1 MRSARVLL
9 DGAPDGHG
17 LGGWSFAAAD
27 PVAEL
32 EARGDAI
39 TLRGAGGEVKWCGA
53 GDPLEILEAM
63 AREYG
68 AGRPGAGTP
77 IAAGWIG
84 YEIGRRLHGLPPRP
98 NPGGEPDLWF
108 GFWGGPTGSSPVM
121 SSRARGGQAMGQQ
134 PPAIDCVLDAHAF
147 FGLDDGDL
155 DAYRR
160 GFARVL
166 EYLAAGDCYQ
176 VNLARQLR
184 TTGRIDPLDL
194 HRRITRRSPSAYGA
208 VIDPG
213 DGWAIVSVSPER
225 FLHRAAG
232 SDRVE
237 TRPIKGTR
245 RRTGH
250 AAEDA
255 RLAAEL
261 AADPKERAEHLMIV
275 DLERNDLGRVAR
287 IGTVEVESFARVV
300 ALPTV
305 LHLVS
310 TVSCRSAAGLAE
322 LLRATFPGGS
332 ITGAPKRRAMEI
344 IDELEPFAR
353 GAYTGAF
360 GTIGPGGAIDLAIA
374 IRTAVVT
381 PTEVRVAVGGGV
393 VADSTLERELEET
406 EEKAAAWRA
415 AVA

>member
-1 MRSARVLL
+1 MKGRGRVLL
-9 DGAPDGHG
+9 AGPPDGDG
-17 LGGWSFAAAD
+17 IAGWSFAASD
-27 PVAEL
+27 PLAEL
-32 EARGDAI
+32 EVRGEVI
-39 TLRGAGGEVKWCGA
+39 TLRGSGGEVKWRGG
-53 GDPLEILEAM
+53 GDPLEVLEAM

-68 AGRPGAGTP
+68 AGRPAAPDTP
-77 IAAGWIG
+77 VAVGWIG

-98 NPGGEPDLWF
+98 REPDPTAEPDLWF
-108 GFWGGPTGSSPVM
+108 GFWAGPTGP
-121 SSRARGGQAMGQQ
+121 SSRGAEGVLEAR
-134 PPAIDCVLDAHAF
+134 DHLVF
-147 FGLDDGDL
+147 DDGDL
-155 DAYRR
+155 EAYRR
-160 GFARVL
+160 GFLRVQ

-176 VNLARQLR
+176 VNLARRLCAPVDR
-184 TTGRIDPLDL
+184 PVDPVALF
-194 HRRITRRSPSAYGA
+194 RRIARRSPAAYGA

-213 DGWAIVSVSPER
+213 DGWAIVSASPER
-225 FLHRAAG
+225 FLHRAPG
-232 SDRVE
+232 SDRLE

-245 RRTGH
+245 RRSGQP
-250 AAEDA
+250 AEDA

-287 IGTVEVESFARVV
+287 LGTVSVDSFARVV

-310 TVSCRSAAGLAE
+310 TVSCRTSAGIAD

-332 ITGAPKRRAMEI
+332 ITGAPKRRAMQI

-360 GTIGPGGAIDLAIA
+360 GTIGRGGGLDLAIA

-381 PTEVRVAVGGGV
+381 PGEIRVAVGGGV

-415 AVA
+415 ALL

>member
-1 MRSARVLL
+1 MRRKPGRVLL
-9 DGAPDGHG
+9 EGVADGDG
-17 LGGWSFAAAD
+17 LGGWSFSAAD

-39 TLRGAGGEVKWCGA
+39 TLRGRGEVKWRGA

-68 AGRPGAGTP
+68 AGRPGHGTP
-77 IAAGWIG
+77 VAAGWIG
-84 YEIGRRLHGLPPRP
+84 YEIGRRLHGLPPRH

-108 GFWGGPTGSSPVM
+108 GFWG
-121 SSRARGGQAMGQQ
+121 QAMGPQ
-134 PPAIDCVLDAHAF
+134 PPAIDGVLDSTAF

-160 GFARVL
+160 GFGRVQD
-166 EYLAAGDCYQ
+166 YLASGDCYQ

-184 TTGRIDPLDL
+184 ASGRIDPFDL
-194 HRRITRRSPSAYGA
+194 HRRIIRRSPAAYGA

-232 SDRVE
+232 SERVE

-245 RRTGH
+245 RRTGD

-275 DLERNDLGRVAR
+275 DLERNDLGRIAR
-287 IGTVEVESFARVV
+287 IGTVEVDSFARVV

-360 GTIGPGGAIDLAIA
+360 GTIGPGGAVDLAIA

-415 AVA
+415 ALA

>member
-1 MRSARVLL
+1 MIRPASGPVAVGPPRGRVLL
-9 DGAPDGHG
+9 SGPPDGDG
-17 LGGWSFAAAD
+17 IEGWTFAAAD
-27 PVAEL
+27 PDAEL
-32 EARGDAI
+32 EVRGAEI
-39 TLRGAGGEVKWCGA
+39 TRRGAGGRVTWRGT
-53 GDPLEILEAM
+53 GGPLEMLEAM
-63 AREYG
+63 SREYATG
-68 AGRPGAGTP
+68 V
-77 IAAGWIG
+77 GWIG

-98 NPGGEPDLWF
+98 ATPASEPDLWF
-108 GFWGGPTGSSPVM
+108 GFWGHAPGP
-121 SSRARGGQAMGQQ
+121 Q
-134 PPAIDCVLDAHAF
+134 PFDLEAVLDPCDHF
-147 FGLDDGDL
+147 PLDDGDL

-160 GFARVL
+160 GFARIQ

-176 VNLARQLR
+176 VNLARQLCAR
-184 TTGRIDPLDL
+184 LAGPADPFDVF
-194 HRRITRRSPSAYGA
+194 RRIARGSPAAYGA

-213 DGWAIVSVSPER
+213 DGWAIVSASPER
-225 FLHRAAG
+225 FLHRAPG
-232 SDRVE
+232 SDRLE

-245 RRTGH
+245 RRTGDPI
-250 AAEDA
+250 EDA

-287 IGTVEVESFARVV
+287 VGSVSVDSFARVV
-300 ALPTV
+300 TLPTV

-310 TVSCRSAAGLAE
+310 TVSCRTSAGLADI
-322 LLRATFPGGS
+322 LRATFPGGS

-353 GAYTGAF
+353 GAYTGAI
-360 GTIGPGGAIDLAIA
+360 GTLSRGGGLDLAIA

-381 PTEVRVAVGGGV
+381 PSEIRVAVGGGV

-415 AVA
+415 ALL

>member
-1 MRSARVLL
+1 MSALVEAAAGLSGRRGRVLL
-9 DGAPDGHG
+9 DGAPDGDG

-32 EARGDAI
+32 EVRGDQI
-39 TLRGAGGEVKWCGA
+39 TLRGPGGEVKWRGG
-53 GDPLEILEAM
+53 GDPLEVLEAM
-63 AREYG
+63 AIEYG
-68 AGRPGAGTP
+68 AGRPASRPGPVGL
-77 IAAGWIG
+77 GWIG

-98 NPGGEPDLWF
+98 DPRAEPDLWF
-108 GFWGGPTGSSPVM
+108 GFWGRAPGPHPSDLEP
-121 SSRARGGQAMGQQ
+121 
-134 PPAIDCVLDAHAF
+134 VLDARDRF
-147 FGLDDGDL
+147 PLDEGDVA
-155 DAYRR
+155 AYRR
-160 GFARVL
+160 GFLRVQD
-166 EYLAAGDCYQ
+166 YLAAGDCYQ

-184 TTGRIDPLDL
+184 ARTTRPVDPVALFHRIA
-194 HRRITRRSPSAYGA
+194 RGSPAAYGA

-213 DGWAIVSVSPER
+213 DGWAIVSASPER
-225 FLHRAAG
+225 FLHRAPG

-245 RRTGH
+245 RRTGDP
-250 AAEDA
+250 AADA

-287 IGTVEVESFARVV
+287 LGSVSVDSFARVV

-310 TVSCRSAAGLAE
+310 TVSCRSSAGIAD

-344 IDELEPFAR
+344 IDELEPTPR

-360 GTIGPGGAIDLAIA
+360 GTIGPGGGLDLAIA

-381 PTEVRVAVGGGV
+381 PDEIRVAVGGGV

-415 AVA
+415 ALR

>member
-1 MRSARVLL
+1 MSRGRVVL
-9 DGAPDGHG
+9 DGAADGDG
-17 LGGWSFAAAD
+17 LGGWSLSAAD

-32 EARGDAI
+32 EARGDQI
-39 TLRGAGGEVKWCGA
+39 TLRGRGGEVTWRGA
-53 GDPLEILEAM
+53 GDPLEMLEAM
-63 AREYG
+63 AREHG
-68 AGRPGAGTP
+68 AARPGPPDRPVAV
-77 IAAGWIG
+77 GWIG

-98 NPGGEPDLWF
+98 SGEPDLWF
-108 GFWGGPTGSSPVM
+108 GFWGGAAGPQPVDTTGV
-121 SSRARGGQAMGQQ
+121 ADGGDASFS
-134 PPAIDCVLDAHAF
+134 LDQ
-147 FGLDDGDL
+147 GDL
-155 DAYRR
+155 AAYRR
-160 GFARVL
+160 GFARVQD
-166 EYLAAGDCYQ
+166 YLAAGDCYQ

-184 TTGRIDPLDL
+184 APLARPLDPVAL
-194 HRRITRRSPSAYGA
+194 YRRIARRSPAAYGA

-213 DGWAIVSVSPER
+213 DGWSIVSVSPER
-225 FLHRAAG
+225 FLHRAPG

-245 RRTGH
+245 RRTGC
-250 AAEDA
+250 AADDA

-261 AADPKERAEHLMIV
+261 AADGKERAEHLMIV
-275 DLERNDLGRVAR
+275 DLERNDLGRIAR
-287 IGTVEVESFARVV
+287 IGSVAVDSFARVV

-310 TVSCRSAAGLAE
+310 TVSCRTSAGLAD

-360 GTIGPGGAIDLAIA
+360 GTIGHGGALDLAIA
-374 IRTAVVT
+374 IRTAVIT
-381 PTEVRVAVGGGV
+381 PSGLSVAVGGGV

-415 AVA
+415 ALA

>member
-1 MRSARVLL
+1 MRGPGPMTRGRVLL
-9 DGAPDGHG
+9 AGPPDGDG
-17 LGGWSFAAAD
+17 IGGWSFAASD

-32 EARGDAI
+32 EVRGEVI
-39 TLRGAGGEVKWCGA
+39 TLRGAGGEVKWRGG

-68 AGRPGAGTP
+68 AGRPGAP
-77 IAAGWIG
+77 DAPVAVGWIG
-84 YEIGRRLHGLPPRP
+84 YEIGRRLHSLPPRP
-98 NPGGEPDLWF
+98 DPTAEPDLWF
-108 GFWGGPTGSSPVM
+108 GFWGQATGP
-121 SSRARGGQAMGQQ
+121 Q
-134 PPAIDCVLDAHAF
+134 PSGIDGVLEASAF

-160 GFARVL
+160 GFARVQD
-166 EYLAAGDCYQ
+166 YLAAGDCYQ
-176 VNLARQLR
+176 VNLARRLSAR
-184 TTGRIDPLDL
+184 TARPVDPVALFQRIA
-194 HRRITRRSPSAYGA
+194 RGSPAAYGA

-213 DGWAIVSVSPER
+213 DGWAIVSASPER

-232 SDRVE
+232 SDRLE

-245 RRTGH
+245 RRTGLP
-250 AAEDA
+250 AEDA
-255 RLAAEL
+255 RLASEL

-287 IGTVEVESFARVV
+287 LGSVAVDSFARVV
-300 ALPTV
+300 SLPTV
-305 LHLVS
+305 LHMVS
-310 TVSCRSAAGLAE
+310 TVSCRSSAGIAD

-332 ITGAPKRRAMEI
+332 ITGAPKHRAMQI

-360 GTIGPGGAIDLAIA
+360 GTIGRCGGLDLAIA

-381 PTEVRVAVGGGV
+381 PGEIRVAVGGGL

-415 AVA
+415 ALA

>member
-1 MRSARVLL
+1 VTSPRQFTGDDPVGPRRGRVLL
-9 DGAPDGHG
+9 DGAADGDG
-17 LGGWSFAAAD
+17 LGGWRFRAED
-27 PVAEL
+27 PAAEL
-32 EARGDAI
+32 EARGDQI
-39 TLRGAGGEVKWCGA
+39 TVRRGGEVTWRGA

-63 AREYG
+63 AREHSV
-68 AGRPGAGTP
+68 PGPAHAP
-77 IAAGWIG
+77 VAVGWIG

-98 NPGGEPDLWF
+98 DQPGEPDLW
-108 GFWGGPTGSSPVM
+108 
-121 SSRARGGQAMGQQ
+121 
-134 PPAIDCVLDAHAF
+134 F

-155 DAYRR
+155 EAYRR
-160 GFARVL
+160 GFARVQ

-176 VNLARQLR
+176 VNLARRLR
-184 TTGRIDPLDL
+184 AAGRIDPFEL
-194 HRRITRRSPSAYGA
+194 HRRIARRSPAAYGA

-245 RRTGH
+245 RRTGR
-250 AAEDA
+250 ADEDA

-275 DLERNDLGRVAR
+275 DLERNDLGRVAEL
-287 IGTVEVESFARVV
+287 GSVEVDSFARVV

-305 LHLVS
+305 FHMVS
-310 TVSCRSAAGLAE
+310 TVSCRTSAGLAE

-332 ITGAPKRRAMEI
+332 ITGAPKRRAMQI
-344 IDELEPFAR
+344 IDELEPVAR

-360 GTIGPGGAIDLAIA
+360 GTIGRDGALDLAIA
-374 IRTAVVT
+374 IRTAIVT
-381 PTEVRVAVGGGV
+381 PSEVRVSVGGGV

-415 AVA
+415 ALA

>member
-1 MRSARVLL
+1 MTGGRGRVLL
-9 DGAPDGHG
+9 DGAADGDG
-17 LGGWSFAAAD
+17 LGGWSFRAAD

-32 EARGDAI
+32 EARGDRI
-39 TLRGAGGEVKWCGA
+39 TLRGAGGEVTWRGG

-63 AREYG
+63 AREHG
-68 AGRPGAGTP
+68 AGAPGPDDAP
-77 IAAGWIG
+77 LAVGWIG
-84 YEIGRRLHGLPPRP
+84 YEIGRRLHGLPPRA

-108 GFWGGPTGSSPVM
+108 GFWGHAPGP
-121 SSRARGGQAMGQQ
+121 Q
-134 PPAIDCVLDAHAF
+134 PSGIDGVLDQNVF
-147 FGLDDGDL
+147 FGLDEGDL
-155 DAYRR
+155 EAYRR
-160 GFARVL
+160 GFARVQD
-166 EYLAAGDCYQ
+166 YLAAGDCYQ

-184 TTGRIDPLDL
+184 AAGRIDPFELY
-194 HRRITRRSPSAYGA
+194 RRIARRSPAAYGA

-232 SDRVE
+232 SDRLE

-245 RRTGH
+245 RRSGL
-250 AAEDA
+250 ADEDA

-261 AADPKERAEHLMIV
+261 VADPKERAEHLMIV
-275 DLERNDLGRVAR
+275 DLERNDLGRVAQL
-287 IGTVEVESFARVV
+287 GSVQVDSFARVV

-310 TVSCRSAAGLAE
+310 TVSCRTAAGIAD

-332 ITGAPKRRAMEI
+332 ITGAPKRRAMQI

-360 GTIGPGGAIDLAIA
+360 GTLGRGGALDLAIA

-415 AVA
+415 ALA